1 MKFALVSIA
10 LPPAWGGQAVVLYH
24 LLKEMNP
31 DEYCLITQK
40 NYHFYSMH
48 GECAPSLKARYHFLG
63 PDYQANRRVIMGV
76 AGALHLNAVLEW
88 FLSFRTRQIVKIV
101 REEGCDAIVACTGDL
116 FDPPAAYRASLILGI
131 PFYLYA
137 FDKYSQADKSP
148 EVYSFTEKY
157 EPELLRGAAGVI
169 VPNEFMYSD
178 YLEKY
183 TITSTIIHNPSD
195 LRKAGNTDRDEEP
208 QPEGEKKIVYTGAIY
223 AAHFDAFRDLIEA
236 IRSLNRD
243 DIKVH
248 LYTTQSQSN
257 LEAEGICGPVVY
269 HKHQPLSVMSEI
281 QESADVL
288 FLPLAFNSAYPEVIR
303 TSAPGKTGDYLA
315 SGRPILVHA
324 PADSFV
330 SWYFKE
336 HNCGIVVDQKD
347 PAALASA
354 LNTILSDKDLQTR
367 LGEAARAC
375 ALRDF
380 NPKRAREVFSELI
393 RSPGRKG

>member
-48 GECAPSLKARYHFLG
+48 GECAPKLRAHYHFLS
-63 PDYQANRRVIMGV
+63 PDYQVNRRAIIGA
-76 AGALHLNAVLEW
+76 AGALHLKAVLEW

-101 REEGCDAIVACTGDL
+101 RKEACDAIVACTGDI
-116 FDPPAAYRASLILGI
+116 FDPPAAYRASRILGI

-137 FDKYSQADKSP
+137 FDKYSQADKSA

-157 EPELLRGAAGVI
+157 EPELLRGATGVI
-169 VPNEFMYSD
+169 VPNEFMFND
-178 YLEKY
+178 YLDRY
-183 TITSTIIHNPSD
+183 DITATIIHNPSD
-195 LRKAGNTDRDEEP
+195 LPDITDREKKS

-248 LYTTQSQSN
+248 LYTTQSQAN
-257 LEAEGICGPVVY
+257 LEAEGIRGPVVY
-269 HKHQPLSVMSEI
+269 HKHQPLSVISEV
-281 QESADVL
+281 QQRADVL

-336 HNCGIVVDQKD
+336 HECGIVVDQKD

-354 LNTILSDKDLQTR
+354 LYAILSDKDVQAR
-367 LGEAARAC
+367 LGEAARSC
-375 ALRDF
+375 ALKDF
-380 NPKRAREVFSELI
+380 NPERAREVFSELI
-393 RSPGRKG
+393 QSRGRT